1 MDNYSCGELSLD
13 TDMRVVTAAGTQ
25 VALTKTECA
34 IMALLLQNPGRI
46 LARRDM
52 LAAISDAAPGCTDRS
67 LKQHVSN
74 LRRKLSGAAGIDPIE
89 SIWGA
94 GFRLCV

>member
-1 MDNYSCGELSLD
+1 
-13 TDMRVVTAAGTQ
+13 
-25 VALTKTECA
+25 
-34 IMALLLQNPGRI
+34 
-46 LARRDM
+46 M
-52 LAAISDAAPGCTDRS
+52 LAAISEAAPGCTDRS

-74 LRRKLSGAAGIDPIE
+74 LRRKLSGATGSDPIE